1 MLFGRQSDV
10 TRIGWFRR
18 DSGRRPWRLS
28 AKLLIASSIAT
39 VIGFSAICTSVM
51 LDMRRGEEELARQ
64 TLENLA
70 AGIDADI
77 SRNIELYDLSLRAV
91 ASNLVMPEIKGV
103 SKEIQHLILFDH
115 AATAKHFGV
124 IQVFDAQGK
133 LTHDAASLDPVP
145 ENRGDEEY
153 FQVHRANP
161 DTGLYMSRPMLHR
174 GAYSIVLSRRIND
187 ADGGFLGVVVGSIRF
202 SYFHDLFGRLTLNP
216 GDTITVLRRD
226 RMIIMRTPFDLD
238 VIGKNLAER
247 PNWRA
252 DNLKEGTAYAGV
264 GPVDPTPRLYVR
276 SGSTNLFFVVVGK
289 PLASILNLWHREVLR
304 IGAIMMA
311 LILFVVGTTL
321 FLAREIGRRAEAE
334 HKLEELATTD
344 ALTGLKNRRKFDSE
358 IDLEW
363 RRAARSETP
372 VAVLMIDADHFK
384 AYNDTYGHQ
393 AGDQVLVGIAIC
405 ISDSVRRSGDCPARY
420 GGEEFAV
427 LLPGLSAVEAF
438 TVAETIRLKVEQW
451 AEEPSVTTVSIGVAS
466 MTPAAPLN
474 WPDLIEAADKALYAA
489 KANGRNQSVVAG
501 DPAARAGGL
510 GRRNTSFRGG
520 CIAAEPQVRNCT
532 LRNPEVVGN
541 ESLRLEILGCAMR
554 TSSRMTTAERGSRS
568 LARHF
573 SRYFFISARRPSRR
587 SARAMP

>member
-1 MLFGRQSDV
+1 MPFGRQSDV
-10 TRIGWFRR
+10 ARKGWFRKHS
-18 DSGRRPWRLS
+18 DRRPWRLS
-28 AKLLIASSIAT
+28 AKILIASSIAT

-91 ASNLVMPEIKGV
+91 ASSLVMPEIKGV
-103 SKEIQHLILFDH
+103 SREIQHLILFDH

-124 IQVFDAQGK
+124 IQVFDAQGN

-161 DTGLYMSRPMLHR
+161 DLGLYMSRPMLRR
-174 GAYSIVLSRRIND
+174 GAYSVVLSRRITD

-202 SYFHDLFGRLTLNP
+202 TYFHDLFGRLSLTP

-226 RMIIMRTPFDLD
+226 RTIIMRTPFDLD
-238 VIGKNLAER
+238 VIGKNLTER
-247 PNWRA
+247 PDWRA
-252 DNLKEGTAYAGV
+252 DNLKEGAAYAGV

-276 SGSTNLFFVVVGK
+276 SGSTGLFFVVVGK
-289 PLASILNLWHREVLR
+289 PLASILSLWHREVLR
-304 IGAIMMA
+304 IGAIM
-311 LILFVVGTTL
+311 LVLVLFVAGTTL

-334 HKLEELATTD
+334 EKLEELATTD

-438 TVAETIRLKVEQW
+438 AVAETIRLKVGQW
-451 AEEPSVTTVSIGVAS
+451 AEDPGVTTVSIGVAS
-466 MTPAAPLN
+466 MTPTAAVD
-474 WPDLIEAADKALYAA
+474 WSRLIEAADRALYAA
-489 KANGRNQSVVAG
+489 KANGRNQSVLAAIPRLALVA
-501 DPAARAGGL
+501 
-510 GRRNTSFRGG
+510 
-520 CIAAEPQVRNCT
+520 
-532 LRNPEVVGN
+532 
-541 ESLRLEILGCAMR
+541 
-554 TSSRMTTAERGSRS
+554 
-568 LARHF
+568 
-573 SRYFFISARRPSRR
+573 
-587 SARAMP
+587 